1 MVKFYV
7 RYHSDRMAFYRKLE
21 PFLIVCSLLDFPGF
35 NASEISS
42 LIVNVLM
49 DHQLI
54 VEMYYV
60 SRISHLAIADQ
71 LRIGANAY

>member
-1 MVKFYV
+1 MVEFYL

-21 PFLIVCSLLDFPGF
+21 SFLIVCSLLDFPGF
-35 NASEISS
+35 KVSEISS
-42 LIVNVLM
+42 LIGNALM
-49 DHQLI
+49 DHQSI

-60 SRISHLAIADQ
+60 SRIFPLAIADQ

>member
-1 MVKFYV
+1 
-7 RYHSDRMAFYRKLE
+7 
-21 PFLIVCSLLDFPGF
+21 
-35 NASEISS
+35 
-42 LIVNVLM
+42 M
-49 DHQLI
+49 DHRLV

>member
-21 PFLIVCSLLDFPGF
+21 PFLKVCSLLGLPGF

-42 LIVNVLM
+42 LIGKALM